1 MKDKGNREHEGNLN
15 ILHEYVKNM
24 SPEDRAQY
32 YADLDKI
39 RRDIEDAKED
49 NKKDKHKEPKPESE
63 EDWGDGED
71 DGDDSSNDIDG
82 YERFDRY
89 GRDYGD
95 EDDGGDDA
103 NEY

>member
-32 YADLDKI
+32 FADLDKI
-39 RRDIEDAKED
+39 RHDIENAKED
-49 NKKDKHKEPKPESE
+49 NRKHKPQTE

-71 DGDDSSNDIDG
+71 DDDWDSSND
-82 YERFDRY
+82 DRY

-95 EDDGGDDA
+95 EDDGGDDS